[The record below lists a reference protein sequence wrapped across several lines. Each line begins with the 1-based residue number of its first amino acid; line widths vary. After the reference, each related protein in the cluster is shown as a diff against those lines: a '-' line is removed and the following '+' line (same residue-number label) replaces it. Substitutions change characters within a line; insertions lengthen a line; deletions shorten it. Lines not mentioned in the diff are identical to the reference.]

1 MFYIETKRNRYMK
14 KLLLTLLFI
23 VNLLLAFKTDAQIRL
38 PSIISDNM
46 VLQQNSEAT
55 LWGWSGA
62 SERFVIIASWKEEVD
77 TVQASNIGKWKAKI
91 KTPSAGGPYTITL
104 KGMSRFRPSPSIVLE
119 NIMIGEVWLLSG
131 QSNMAM
137 SNNNQIKEILPNSTN
152 NNMRFFHVD
161 ERASEHPQD
170 YATGEWVACNEET
183 LKSFSAAGYFFGKKI
198 QEDLGNIPIGLI
210 QSTWSGTPIELW
222 EPESVIDSDPIMKKA
237 ASEIVVKTHRPHQ
250 PGYLYNAMIYPI
262 SNYSI
267 KGALWYQGE
276 SNTPRAYAYEN
287 MLNGMIGAWREA
299 FQNNFPFYYVQIA
312 PWKYETSLYEGAL
325 LQEAQS
331 KSLSYPK
338 TGMVVIT
345 DLVDDVTNLHPQN
358 KKTVGERLA
367 ILALADTYG
376 KDIPVYTS
384 PRLKTMEVTKGKV
397 NLFFDNA
404 PNGFI
409 TKNGGKPTEFM
420 IAGSDK
426 KFLPADVKLEK
437 DRIIVSNKNIK
448 EPIAVRF
455 SFRNEGMSNL
465 LSKEGF
471 PMVPFRTDTWDV
483 SETTE

>member
-1 MFYIETKRNRYMK
+1 MK
-14 KLLLTLLFI
+14 KLLLTGLIVTNFLF
-23 VNLLLAFKTDAQIRL
+23 VFKAVAQIRL

-62 SERFVIIASWKEEVD
+62 SERFIIISSWKEEAD

-104 KGMSRFRPSPSIVLE
+104 KGMSRFRPSPSIELK

-137 SNNNQIKEILPNSTN
+137 SNNNQIREILPNAAN
-152 NNMRFFHVD
+152 DNMRFFHVD
-161 ERASEHPQD
+161 ERAAEYPQD
-170 YATGEWVACNEET
+170 YATGEWVTCNEET
-183 LKSFSAAGYFFGKKI
+183 LRRFSAAGYFFGKKV
-198 QEDLGNIPIGLI
+198 QEEMGDIPIGLI

-222 EPESVIDSDPIMKKA
+222 EPASVIESDPIMKKA

-262 SNYSI
+262 SNYTI

-276 SNTPRAYAYEN
+276 SNTPRAYAYEK
-287 MLNGMIGAWREA
+287 MLNGMIGSWREA
-299 FQNNFPFYYVQIA
+299 FQNDFPFYYVQIA

-325 LQEAQS
+325 LQEAQA
-331 KSLSYPK
+331 KSMAYPK

-358 KKTVGERLA
+358 KKDVGERLA
-367 ILALADTYG
+367 LLALAETYG
-376 KDIPVYTS
+376 KKIPVYKS
-384 PRLKTMEVTKGKV
+384 PVLKTMEIVKGKA
-397 NLFFDNA
+397 NLYFSDA
-404 PNGFI
+404 PNGFF
-409 TKNGGKPTEFM
+409 TKDGGKPTEFM
-420 IAGSDK
+420 ISGSDQ
-426 KFLPADVKLEK
+426 KFVPADVKLEK
-437 DRIIVSNKNIK
+437 DKIVVSSKEVK
-448 EPIAVRF
+448 EPVAVRF
-455 SFRNEGMSNL
+455 SFRNEGISNV

-471 PMVPFRTDTWDV
+471 PIVPFRTDTWEV
-483 SETTE
+483 E